1 MQDAFKNISLQK
13 MLDKSGS
20 VCYNKTIPGCAAR
33 KILTEGANGMF
44 YYFEIHQVPTTEKWN
59 TFTTETAVCLSDKE
73 KDPV

>member
-1 MQDAFKNISLQK
+1 
-13 MLDKSGS
+13 
-20 VCYNKTIPGCAAR
+20 
-33 KILTEGANGMF
+33 MF